1 MIVFPNCKI
10 NIGLHILRK
19 RQDNFHDLETIF
31 YPLELQDALEIIQK
45 DQGINNEFQ
54 ITGLPVDSKI
64 EDNICLKAYN
74 LLKSDFPS
82 LPAVR
87 FHLHK
92 VIPSGAGL
100 GGGSADGAFTLLSIN
115 KKFNLGLSEKEM
127 ISYALHLGS
136 DCPFFIKNVPSYATS
151 RGEVMQEV
159 NLDLGSYK
167 IIVVNP
173 RIHVNTGWAFTR
185 IKPHHRPQQILS
197 IINIPI
203 TEWKNFITND
213 FEVSVFEDFP
223 EIKEIKDYFY
233 SQSALYASMSGSGS
247 TVYGIFEKNTTL
259 SIPFPS
265 HYFIKSF

>member
-19 RQDNFHDLETIF
+19 RQDNYHDLETVF

-45 DQGINNEFQ
+45 DQDINNEFQ
-54 ITGLPVDSKI
+54 ITGLPIDSKI

-100 GGGSADGAFTLLSIN
+100 GGGSADGAFTLLTIN
-115 KKFNLGLSEKEM
+115 KKFNLGLSEKEL
-127 ISYALHLGS
+127 ISYALQLGS
-136 DCPFFIKNVPSYATS
+136 DCPFFIKNAPCYATS

-159 NLDLGSYK
+159 NLDLSTYK

-173 RIHVNTGWAFTR
+173 RIHVNTAWAFTR
-185 IKPHHRPQQILS
+185 IKPHQRAQQILS
-197 IINIPI
+197 IIRNPI
-203 TEWKNFITND
+203 TDWKNLITND
-213 FEVSVFEDFP
+213 FEVPVFQDFP
-223 EIKEIKDYFY
+223 EIKKIKDHFY
-233 SQSALYASMSGSGS
+233 NHDALYASMSGSGS

-259 SIPFPS
+259 PLPFPC